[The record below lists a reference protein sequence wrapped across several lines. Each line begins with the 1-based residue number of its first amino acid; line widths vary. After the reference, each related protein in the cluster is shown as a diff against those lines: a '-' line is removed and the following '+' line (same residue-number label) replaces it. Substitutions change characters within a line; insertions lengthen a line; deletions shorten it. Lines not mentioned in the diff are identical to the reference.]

1 MPSMIIRPATWA
13 RARLDTLPARAHPS
27 TCPRTPASMFHIDP
41 TDPMPVDAQLVR
53 TIRSAIGAGLLEP
66 GEPMPTVRQLAVELK
81 VGANAVSRAYAEL
94 QRQGVLATK
103 PGVGAVVSATPADIG
118 QEALLDELSALEDT
132 FLRQANDLGFSLND
146 VIIHLD
152 SRRRPSSDAA

>member
-1 MPSMIIRPATWA
+1 
-13 RARLDTLPARAHPS
+13 
-27 TCPRTPASMFHIDP
+27 MFHIDP
-41 TDPMPVDAQLVR
+41 TDPTPVDAQLVR

-94 QRQGVLATK
+94 QRQGVLATR

-152 SRRRPSSDAA
+152 SRRRPASDAA

>member
-1 MPSMIIRPATWA
+1 
-13 RARLDTLPARAHPS
+13 
-27 TCPRTPASMFHIDP
+27 MFHIDP
-41 TDPMPVDAQLVR
+41 TDPTPVDAQLVR

-66 GEPMPTVRQLAVELK
+66 GEPLPTVRQLAVELK

-103 PGVGAVVSATPADIG
+103 RGVGAVVSATPADIG

-132 FLRQANDLGFSLND
+132 FLRQANVLGFSLND

-152 SRRRPSSDAA
+152 SRRRPASDAA